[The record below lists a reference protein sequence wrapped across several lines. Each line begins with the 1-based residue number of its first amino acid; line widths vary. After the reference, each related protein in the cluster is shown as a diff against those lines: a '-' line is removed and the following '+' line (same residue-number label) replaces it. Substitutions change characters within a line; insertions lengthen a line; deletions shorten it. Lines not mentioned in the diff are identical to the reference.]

1 MIKKNRLAC
10 VSSVVALF
18 NADRVVLT
26 VDSKCHALSF
36 HEFDINSVEVQNFIR
51 DVELFM

>member
-26 VDSKCHALSF
+26 VESKCHALSF
-36 HEFDINSVEVQNFIR
+36 HEFDIKSVEVQSLIGE
-51 DVELFM
+51 VELSM